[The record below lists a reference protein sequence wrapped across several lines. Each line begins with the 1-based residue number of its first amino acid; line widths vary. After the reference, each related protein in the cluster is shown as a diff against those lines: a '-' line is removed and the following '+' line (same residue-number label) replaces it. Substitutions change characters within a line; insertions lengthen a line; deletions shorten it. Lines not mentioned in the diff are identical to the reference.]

1 MKKVLFPLFAV
12 ILLTVSS
19 CTVEIPPVL
28 TAIVVDSITVDAVYC
43 RIAVTEGSVDDCGFY
58 YGTSKNSVSNNK
70 SEKVAAIHSA
80 SEISGVITGLTPNTT
95 YYIKGYAMNEKGKA
109 NTEMIAVKTLTRSP
123 EVGDNLHPG
132 ITE

>member
-1 MKKVLFPLFAV
+1 MQ
-12 ILLTVSS
+12 
-19 CTVEIPPVL
+19 
-28 TAIVVDSITVDAVYC
+28 
-43 RIAVTEGSVDDCGFY
+43 
-58 YGTSKNSVSNNK
+58 
-70 SEKVAAIHSA
+70 AIHSA

>member
-19 CTVEIPPVL
+19 CTIEVPPVL

-58 YGTSKNSVSNNK
+58 YGTSKNSVSTNK
-70 SEKVAAIHSA
+70 SEKVQAIHSA